1 MSSTFKSKHPPK
13 PVNEVYESKSNSNK
27 FCMPMGLNSA
37 RELEDTLQKEKEDR
51 LELIMKKN
59 NRQKQ

>member
-1 MSSTFKSKHPPK
+1 MSSTSKKLQPAK

-27 FCMPMGLNSA
+27 FCMPLGLNSA

-59 NRQKQ
+59 NRQK

>member
-1 MSSTFKSKHPPK
+1 
-13 PVNEVYESKSNSNK
+13 
-27 FCMPMGLNSA
+27 MGLNSA

>member
-1 MSSTFKSKHPPK
+1 M
-13 PVNEVYESKSNSNK
+13 NEVYESKSNSNK
-27 FCMPMGLNSA
+27 FCMPLGLNSA

-59 NRQKQ
+59 KQQK